1 MSDSKY
7 LEANLKGLSE
17 KIVEYL
23 SKTDTVKIFAYPDP
37 LSFHSSILI
46 ASVAAEK
53 KFNVRITL
61 TETLPKELKEG
72 VIVGFNQKGNEQQTK
87 LISIGKQITISQKNK
102 VETISLNPVIQVF
115 LALENISLMSSKQYI
130 AYSSI
135 YQNLNILQ
143 EEDPLILFLQLNT
156 YFKIQKKTIS
166 VIQTSKRSLLD
177 SLHHTIDPFYP
188 SFSAAGHDAILNK
201 LGEMGIKADIPLAML
216 SEDEMKK
223 LVEALLLN
231 LSYRTQKQPKKELMR
246 PLLIYQVGER
256 EYDLKEIG
264 EALDIALEVAPGSL
278 FSLYSNEIPLDGLL
292 AIRAREIGWI
302 GQMMREIINGKIKQ
316 DKDGFFLL
324 KCDLPAPVHFIG
336 NLARK
341 MEVAGPGSIFAC
353 VQNGK
358 RITSLFELSQ
368 ASKEVR
374 SSIKNYQATNIFP
387 FVSVE

>member
-166 VIQTSKRSLLD
+166 V
-177 SLHHTIDPFYP
+177 
-188 SFSAAGHDAILNK
+188 
-201 LGEMGIKADIPLAML
+201 
-216 SEDEMKK
+216 
-223 LVEALLLN
+223 
-231 LSYRTQKQPKKELMR
+231 
-246 PLLIYQVGER
+246 
-256 EYDLKEIG
+256 
-264 EALDIALEVAPGSL
+264 
-278 FSLYSNEIPLDGLL
+278 
-292 AIRAREIGWI
+292 
-302 GQMMREIINGKIKQ
+302 
-316 DKDGFFLL
+316 
-324 KCDLPAPVHFIG
+324 
-336 NLARK
+336 
-341 MEVAGPGSIFAC
+341 
-353 VQNGK
+353 
-358 RITSLFELSQ
+358 
-368 ASKEVR
+368 
-374 SSIKNYQATNIFP
+374 
-387 FVSVE
+387 